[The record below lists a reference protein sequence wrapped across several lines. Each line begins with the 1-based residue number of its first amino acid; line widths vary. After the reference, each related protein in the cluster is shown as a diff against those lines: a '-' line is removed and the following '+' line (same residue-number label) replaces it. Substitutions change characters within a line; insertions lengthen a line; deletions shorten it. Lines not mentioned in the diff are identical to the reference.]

1 MAENLNDKQKLFVH
15 EYLLDGNATRA
26 AISAGYSKDSARSIG
41 SELLT
46 NPYISEAIA
55 KRFNK
60 RCQRLELTADRV
72 LQELCKLAFYDP
84 RNFYNQD
91 GSLKHPTELD
101 DNTAMALA
109 GMDIE
114 EAYEHFGKGQA
125 KPTGVIKKIKLADK
139 GQNLERLGKT
149 FKLFTDKIEVGADK
163 SLASAIAEAR
173 KRAAKRNG

>member
-1 MAENLNDKQKLFVH
+1 MAGNLTDKQELFVH

-26 AISAGYSKDSARSIG
+26 AKSAGYSEESAYSIG
-41 SELLT
+41 SELLR
-46 NPYISEAIA
+46 NPEVSDAIA

-60 RCQRLELTADRV
+60 RLQRLELSADKV

-84 RNFYNQD
+84 RNFYNSD

-125 KPTGVIKKIKLADK
+125 KATGVIKKIKLADK
-139 GQNLERLGKT
+139 GQNLERLGRT
-149 FKLFTDKIEVGADK
+149 FKLFTDRVEHSGDA
-163 SLASAIAEAR
+163 SLAEAISQAR

>member
-1 MAENLNDKQKLFVH
+1 MSDFTDKQELFIH

-26 AISAGYSKDSARSIG
+26 AIAAGYSKDSARSIG

-46 NPYISEAIA
+46 NPNVSAAIA
-55 KRFNK
+55 KSFNK

-84 RNFYNQD
+84 RNFYNPD

-149 FKLFTDKIEVGADK
+149 FKLFTDKVEVSADE

-173 KRAAKRNG
+173 KRAANHNG